1 MRTATADNSH
11 KAKILTQI
19 IIERAGMEKKK
30 IKVKIKVKTK
40 AIIPIQNITEKN
52 KISAN
57 KIKAQ
62 TEIRT
67 PNITRSRAVRHGETI
82 SR

>member
-11 KAKILTQI
+11 KARILTQI
-19 IIERAGMEKKK
+19 IIERAGMEKK
-30 IKVKIKVKTK
+30 KIKVKTK